1 MEQLSSIYERVKA
14 ARDERLMALL
24 APYWAEVETMPFSAF
39 LAWLQGQ
46 NPALVAE
53 LRDKGRWSPWE
64 GPNPEQ
70 ELARADANAHVMA
83 ELEQGD
89 EHPLALVV
97 GLPLRDLA
105 LWSPRPKFPRLQ
117 EARRALEEWMG
128 FKGPAIL
135 TLAGDPGV
143 GKSHLA
149 QAAANQLL
157 ATGADVFYREEMQ
170 LIADLQEAVRSN
182 KLEAALGQV
191 MRVKWLILDDLGQ
204 AALKDWGASQM
215 DRIINARWLD
225 AGEVRTLITTNL
237 AAKDL
242 PPRVASRLSDVRVAR
257 QVVMQATD
265 FRRNP

>member
-1 MEQLSSIYERVKA
+1 MEQLSSVYERVKA
-14 ARDERLMALL
+14 ARDERLMTALE
-24 APYWAEVETMPFSAF
+24 PYWAECQQMPFPAF
-39 LAWLQGQ
+39 LAWLQGR
-46 NPALVAE
+46 NPGLAAE

-70 ELARADANAHVMA
+70 ELARADANAQLMA
-83 ELEQGD
+83 ELEQG
-89 EHPLALVV
+89 EERPLPPVV

-105 LWSPRPKFPRLQ
+105 LWSPRPKFPKVQ
-117 EARRALEEWMG
+117 EARRALEEWMR
-128 FKGPAIL
+128 FTGPAIL

-149 QAAANQLL
+149 QAAANRLL
-157 ATGADVFYREEMQ
+157 TTGADVFYREEMQ

-191 MRVKWLILDDLGQ
+191 MRAKWLILDDLGQ

-225 AGEVRTLITTNL
+225 AGEVRTLLTTNL
-237 AAKDL
+237 ASYDL
-242 PPRVASRLSDVRVAR
+242 PPRVASRLSDVRLAR

-265 FRRNP
+265 YRRQP